1 MEIALGISMT
11 STTVR
16 MVLVEGDKADGLTVE
31 SDQFSTI
38 ARSGTLAPSA
48 PEQVGVAILATQQ
61 SASRQGHNV
70 NMCGIA
76 VSDECDADDLRE
88 SLAAR
93 GLTDT
98 VIVDEHQAAVTL
110 AHTVARAI
118 GYTQTAL
125 LLVRERSATL
135 SVVDVA
141 DRSIIEGL
149 SRSLQSADINY
160 VLAEMLASFSAEG
173 ARGLFVVDSSTRL
186 PVISRVSTPIAR
198 CQSSSPRNPTGRWP
212 AARPWRRRPH
222 RASKRPPQGWPTH
235 RTQTKRISPIR
246 SRIATGALAPADEAT
261 KRGLVDVIRW
271 GSTGNPGT
279 RDGGRFSA
287 PRSIPVSSLAASLV
301 IVGVVAAVVALA
313 ASTAPR
319 QLNVCSNRTK
329 YYPPNRTQSWRL
341 RYRPPKRPLRQ

>member
-38 ARSGTLAPSA
+38 ARSGNLAPSA

-173 ARGLFVVDSSTRL
+173 AQVCSSSIPARGSRSS
-186 PVISRVSTPIAR
+186 SRVSKPIAR

-246 SRIATGALAPADEAT
+246 SRMRRGRWHPPT
-261 KRGLVDVIRW
+261 KPRNAAW
-271 GSTGNPGT
+271 ST
-279 RDGGRFSA
+279 
-287 PRSIPVSSLAASLV
+287 
-301 IVGVVAAVVALA
+301 
-313 ASTAPR
+313 
-319 QLNVCSNRTK
+319 
-329 YYPPNRTQSWRL
+329 
-341 RYRPPKRPLRQ
+341 